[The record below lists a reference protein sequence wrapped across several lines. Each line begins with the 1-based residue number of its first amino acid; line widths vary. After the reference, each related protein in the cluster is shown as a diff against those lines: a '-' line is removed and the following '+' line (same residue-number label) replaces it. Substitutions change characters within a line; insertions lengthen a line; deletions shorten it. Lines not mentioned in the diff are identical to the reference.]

1 MPLTTV
7 VSFRMSGLGT
17 VPDGC
22 LNLWRLGSL
31 KGSCYH
37 PPSMVVQSGSQQ
49 KKGDQQES
57 HGDL

>member
-1 MPLTTV
+1 MSLTTV
-7 VSFRMSGLGT
+7 VSFRMGGLGT

-37 PPSMVVQSGSQQ
+37 PRSQQ